1 MIRLIKEHS
10 RVCINNMY
18 KIKKMLAI
26 SLLGLS
32 GIAQA
37 NSYTFIG
44 NLANYNDVVKIN
56 FSLAQA
62 AANIRVWTDSFMNGD
77 NFDPVVGLW
86 NGTTGAKIA
95 ENDDNASIGSGQT
108 YFDSGFKLTSLA
120 IGDYFLTVASF
131 PNFSNGENFSDGF
144 SNDSSESTP
153 TTDSKTAYSVNVDG
167 VELATDENSL
177 SNVPL
182 PSALWLFGTAIFV
195 FAGFSSRRSI

>member
-1 MIRLIKEHS
+1 
-10 RVCINNMY
+10 MY

-32 GIAQA
+32 SIAQA

-62 AANIRVWTDSFMNGD
+62 ASNIRVWTDSFMSGD
-77 NFDPVVGLW
+77 NFDTIVGLW
-86 NGTTGAKIA
+86 NGTSGAKIA
-95 ENDDNASIGSGQT
+95 ENDDNATIDSSQT
-108 YFDSGFKLTSLA
+108 NLDSGFMLTNLA
-120 IGDYFLTVASF
+120 IGDYFLTFASF

-144 SNDSSESTP
+144 SNDSSESAP
-153 TTDSKTAYSVNVDG
+153 TTDSKTAYSVSIDG

-195 FAGFSSRRSI
+195 FAAFSSRRSI

>member
-1 MIRLIKEHS
+1 MIRFIKEHK
-10 RVCINNMY
+10 RVGINNMY

-32 GIAQA
+32 SIAQA

-44 NLANYNDVVKIN
+44 NLTNYNDVVKIN

-62 AANIRVWTDSFMNGD
+62 ACNIRVWTDSFMNGD

-86 NGTTGAKIA
+86 NGTSGAKIA
-95 ENDDNASIGSGQT
+95 ENDDNATIDSSQT
-108 YFDSGFKLTSLA
+108 YFDSGFILTNLA
-120 IGDYFLTVASF
+120 IGDYFLTVTSF

-144 SNDSSESTP
+144 SSDSSESEP
-153 TTDSKTAYSVNVDG
+153 TADSKAAYSVNIEG
-167 VELATDENSL
+167 VELTTDENSL
-177 SNVPL
+177 SSVPL